1 MHRTI
6 GPLVATICALL
17 TGCAGLPPRGMVEAS
32 HAATFVDDTPLA
44 RIALDSRP
52 AAETLPSGFRLLPMG
67 ESAFSARIA
76 LVARAQRSIDA
87 QYYHIHDDEAG
98 KAFLRSL
105 RDAALRGVRVRLLV
119 DDFYCGA
126 IEDLLRA
133 LATYPNVQLRLFN
146 PLPARSGPPLVRM
159 ALSWQEFERINHRMH
174 NKLFV
179 ADNAVAIYG
188 GRNVGN
194 EYFMRHGEA
203 NFVDLDV
210 LSTGQV
216 VRDLSQ
222 AFDLYWNSE
231 HVYALQSIFG
241 EATDASAEQAA
252 FDRRVGE
259 AQAALG
265 AEPVRDML
273 GQSPVPLQLAEQSLK
288 LHFGSARVF
297 ADPPSKA
304 VAPLTQQQP
313 TAAMRG
319 QLEVIAQARSD
330 VALSSPYFLPRGL
343 GMRLMTEAR
352 ARGIQALVLTNSLG
366 STDEALA
373 YAAYAPYRS
382 EMLRMGIE
390 LYEFGPTLA
399 RDSGGFGYFGASIG
413 RLHAKLAV
421 VDRRWLLVGSVNL
434 DARSAIIN
442 TELGVAIDCPAVA
455 LESLRVLA
463 GDAFRSMYRLRLASD
478 GQTIEWVSSDAE
490 GQMHVTNQEPY
501 DDALLRL
508 RLRVQSL
515 FVSEDLL

>member
-1 MHRTI
+1 MHRAFA
-6 GPLVATICALL
+6 PLLAMACALL
-17 TGCAGLPPRGMVEAS
+17 AACAGLPPRAAVEGS
-32 HAATFVDDTPLA
+32 HAVTDVDDTPLA
-44 RIALDSRP
+44 RIAQASRP
-52 AAETLPSGFRLLPMG
+52 ATESLPSGFRLLPMG

-76 LVARAQRSIDA
+76 LAARAQRSIDA
-87 QYYHIHDDEAG
+87 QYYRIHDDEAG

-105 RDAALRGVRVRLLV
+105 RDAALHGVRVRLLV
-119 DDFYCGA
+119 DDFYAGE

-133 LATYPNVQLRLFN
+133 LATYPNLQLRLFN
-146 PLPARSGPPLVRM
+146 PLPARSGPPLLRM

-194 EYFMRHGEA
+194 EYFMRNGES

-231 HVYALQSIFG
+231 HVQVLQALVGQTS
-241 EATDASAEQAA
+241 DAAAERAA
-252 FDRRVGE
+252 FDQRVAGV
-259 AQAALG
+259 QAELG
-265 AEPVRDML
+265 AEPAVDVL
-273 GQSPVPLQLAEQSLK
+273 GQSPVPLQL
-288 LHFGSARVF
+288 GSARVF

-304 VAPLTQQQP
+304 VAPLTLQQP

-330 VALSSPYFLPRGL
+330 VALSSPYFLPRGP
-343 GMRLMTEAR
+343 GMRMMTEAR

-366 STDEALA
+366 STDEPLA
-373 YAAYAPYRS
+373 YAAYAPYRA

-399 RDSGGFGYFGASIG
+399 RDSGGFGHFGASIG

-421 VDRRWLLVGSVNL
+421 VDRHWLLVGSVNL
-434 DARSAIIN
+434 DSRSAIIN

-455 LESLRVLA
+455 LEALRVLA
-463 GDAFRSMYRLRLASD
+463 GDAFRSMYRLRLGGD
-478 GQTIEWVSSDAE
+478 GRTIEWVNSDAD
-490 GQMHVTNQEPY
+490 GQVHVTSQEPY
-501 DDALLRL
+501 DDAVLRL
-508 RLRVQSL
+508 KLRIQSL